1 MAASIRELRRSCA
14 VIAPELRRNCAA
26 YREYIEKYGATATS
40 AEPIASTSA
49 SPRRTSAAASK
60 RE

>member
-1 MAASIRELRRSCA
+1 MAAGVRELRRICA
-14 VIAPELRRNCAA
+14 EKIAPGIAA